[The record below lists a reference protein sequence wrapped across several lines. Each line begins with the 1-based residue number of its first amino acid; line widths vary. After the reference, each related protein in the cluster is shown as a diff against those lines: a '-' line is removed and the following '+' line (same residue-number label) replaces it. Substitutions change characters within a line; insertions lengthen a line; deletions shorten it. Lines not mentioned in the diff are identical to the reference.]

1 MNSKEARKH
10 EIQRIQKTL
19 NNKNHEYRGPTY
31 FKEEQD
37 LFKETDNRG
46 WCSPGRMTGI
56 KGSEVKSI
64 YTKCNKAVPAS
75 NIMPSTEEV
84 EETEYEIAEKEDG
97 EKQ

>member
-1 MNSKEARKH
+1 M
-10 EIQRIQKTL
+10 IQKTL
-19 NNKNHEYRGPTY
+19 DKRNHEYRGLAY
-31 FKEEQD
+31 SKEEQD

-64 YTKCNKAVPAS
+64 YTKCDKAVPAN
-75 NIMPSTEEV
+75 NIMPSMEEV